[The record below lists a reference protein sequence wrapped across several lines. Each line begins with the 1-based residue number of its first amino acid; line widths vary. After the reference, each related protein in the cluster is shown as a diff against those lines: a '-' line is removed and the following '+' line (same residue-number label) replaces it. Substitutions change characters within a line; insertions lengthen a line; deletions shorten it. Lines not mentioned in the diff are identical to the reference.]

1 MHPVFRVRG
10 NPSSSPVTASTY
22 DDLLRDVDYVELHE
36 SDKFIRRVCVSADA
50 CTIGVFTLRI
60 GAKPPH
66 RQEAPALTE
75 SEQYARQYFEEQEDS
90 NKEASDRRKS
100 IRG

>member
-1 MHPVFRVRG
+1 M
-10 NPSSSPVTASTY
+10 
-22 DDLLRDVDYVELHE
+22 ELHE